1 MGSQASCVANHDL
14 YGIPISSNAL
24 SPSNSYA
31 LKRRYSPKRA
41 GLFTLVLIDIKAVS
55 RRWRIYLKFK
65 NFVRSIPMM
74 DVVMVALAFG
84 FFAVSIAY
92 VYACE
97 QL

>member
-1 MGSQASCVANHDL
+1 MRALCVAKHDL
-14 YGIPISSNAL
+14 YGIPICSNTL

-31 LKRRYSPKRA
+31 LKRRYWPRWA
-41 GLFTLVLIDIKAVS
+41 ELLCTVLIQVKVAS
-55 RRWRIYLKFK
+55 RLWAFTDPLQ
-65 NFVRSIPMM
+65 NCARSTPMM
-74 DVVMVALAFG
+74 DALMLALAVG